1 MSHAEYKV
9 FPTELHMLQF
19 FGQYLPKL
27 DVMTSARMAPFMYV
41 YDGEL
46 YVRRGLFP
54 MLEDMEEYSNLG
66 IDTQASTHRGTHYII
81 FFNKAIRAPE
91 PIETL
96 HQEEVKKEDID
107 SVFSGLEIKPGV
119 TEEVIEAETPL
130 ENELVTQA
138 KALYNDADKK
148 GSKLALEAFGNE
160 HGISL
165 NKGKTFEGMVEDLIT
180 ALDQK
185 DGE

>member
-1 MSHAEYKV
+1 MSHADYKV
-9 FPTELHMLQF
+9 FPTQLHMLQF

-46 YVRRGLFP
+46 HVKRGLFP
-54 MLEDMEEYSNLG
+54 MLQDMEEYSNLG
-66 IDTQASTHRGTHYII
+66 IDAQASTHRGTHYII
-81 FFNKAIRAPE
+81 FFNKPVRAPE
-91 PIETL
+91 PIEPL
-96 HQEEVKKEDID
+96 PLEEVNKEDID
-107 SVFSGLEIKPGV
+107 SVFSGLETTQASLIK
-119 TEEVIEAETPL
+119 EETPL
-130 ENELVTQA
+130 EHELVTQA

-160 HGISL
+160 HGFSL
-165 NKGKTFEGMVEDLIT
+165 NKGKTFDGMIEDLT
-180 ALDQK
+180 DALDQK